1 MQRKADFKAN
11 IQFLDAVVE
20 TMKTHRDPIKAA
32 KQQLKKQL
40 TEIKSKQENDAA
52 AKGAKGGAVGGGV
65 NFDFNSSESENE
77 DEAEAKLNQFYDQ
90 NGNQIEGVTLEQQIT
105 SQIPNYFRR
114 LSWLKLDT
122 SMIRF
127 QNLMPD
133 KV

>member
-1 MQRKADFKAN
+1 
-11 IQFLDAVVE
+11 
-20 TMKTHRDPIKAA
+20 MKTHRDPIKAA

-40 TEIKSKQENDAA
+40 QEIKAKQENEVAG
-52 AKGAKGGAVGGGV
+52 KGAKGGAVGGGV
-65 NFDFNSSESENE
+65 NFDFNTSESENE
-77 DEAEAKLNQFYDQ
+77 DEAEAKLNQFY
-90 NGNQIEGVTLEQQIT
+90 NEEGELVEGVTLEQQMT